1 MSDNNLRLQVIL
13 NAVDKLTRP
22 FRAAQASS
30 KELAGAIQNT
40 RNSLKE
46 LNKQAGRIDE
56 FRKTRSQ
63 LAITANN
70 LNAAREEAAKLAT
83 QFAATNR
90 PTAAQAKL
98 FSQAKT
104 RVQELQQTYNGLLV
118 AVQRQRQALKE
129 SGIDTRQLSSAQREL
144 KKNAEETRQAL
155 EGQQKALK
163 RLGEQQAR
171 MNAAREQYSR
181 RLEVRDRIAGAGA
194 TTTAAGLAM
203 GAPVMAAVKSYT
215 SMEDAMKGVTKQVN
229 GLRDD
234 NGNRTARFYEMQ
246 DAIKAASE
254 QLPMENGAVDFA
266 ALVEGGARMNVANP
280 DDSWEDQKRDLLAFA
295 STAAKAATAFE
306 LPADELS
313 ESLGKIAQLYKIPTR
328 NIEQL
333 GDALNYLD
341 DNAMSKGA
349 DIIDVM
355 QRLGGVADRLDYRKA
370 AALGSTFLT
379 LGAAPEVAASAA
391 NAMVR
396 ELSIATMQSKSF
408 FEGMNLLK
416 LNPEVIEKQM
426 TKDAMGTIQ
435 RVLEKVNALPQDKR
449 LSAMTMLFGKE
460 FGDDAAKLAN
470 NLPELQRQLKL
481 TAGNDALGSMQKE
494 SDINKDSLSAQWLL
508 VKTGAQNTF
517 SSLGETLR
525 QPLMD
530 ILYTVKS
537 VTGALRRWVEANPEL
552 TGTLMKVAAVVAA
565 VTVGLGTL
573 AVALAAVLGPLA
585 VIRLG
590 FSVLGIK
597 TLPSVT
603 AAVTRTSS
611 ALSWLAGAPLALL
624 RRGLA
629 SSGNAAGLLTAPLS
643 SLRRTASLTG
653 NVLKTVA
660 GAPVALFRSGLSG
673 LRAVAVMFLN
683 PLAALRGGLTAAGSV
698 LRVLA
703 SGPLAMLRVVLYAVS
718 GLLGAL
724 LSPIGLVVTALA
736 GVALVVWKYWQP
748 ITAFLG
754 GVVEGFKAAAGP
766 VSAAFE
772 PLKPVFQW
780 IGDKVQALWGWFTDL
795 LTPVKSTSAE
805 LQSAAAMG
813 RRFGEALAEG
823 LNMVMHPLDS
833 LKSGVSWLLEKLGIV
848 SKEAAKAKL
857 PESVT
862 RQQPA
867 TVNTDGKVM
876 MPSGGFPSWGY
887 GFAGMYDSGGYIPR
901 GQFGIV
907 GENGPEIVNG
917 PANVTSRRNTAAL
930 AAVVAGMMG
939 GADAYAGSSP
949 SLEAL
954 KGVMDKNGPVS
965 NETLKAKLPENVT
978 HLQTVI
984 TDSRVISSPGDY
996 PSPRYVYAG
1005 MYNNGDYIP
1014 HGQFGIVGENGS
1026 EIVNGPANV
1035 TSRRNTAALAAVVA
1049 GMMGVAAAPA
1059 ELPPLHPLALPA
1071 KGGEAMVSRAATVP
1085 LVQRI
1090 EAPTQIII
1098 QTQPGQSAQ
1107 DIAREVARQLD
1118 ERERRLKAKA
1128 RSNYSDQGGY
1138 DA

>member
-1 MSDNNLRLQVIL
+1 M
-13 NAVDKLTRP
+13 
-22 FRAAQASS
+22 AQDYHHGVRVV
-30 KELAGAIQNT
+30 EINEG
-40 RNSLKE
+40 
-46 LNKQAGRIDE
+46 
-56 FRKTRSQ
+56 TRS
-63 LAITANN
+63 IT
-70 LNAAREEAAKLAT
+70 T
-83 QFAATNR
+83 
-90 PTAAQAKL
+90 
-98 FSQAKT
+98 
-104 RVQELQQTYNGLLV
+104 V
-118 AVQRQRQALKE
+118 
-129 SGIDTRQLSSAQREL
+129 
-144 KKNAEETRQAL
+144 
-155 EGQQKALK
+155 
-163 RLGEQQAR
+163 
-171 MNAAREQYSR
+171 
-181 RLEVRDRIAGAGA
+181 
-194 TTTAAGLAM
+194 
-203 GAPVMAAVKSYT
+203 
-215 SMEDAMKGVTKQVN
+215 
-229 GLRDD
+229 
-234 NGNRTARFYEMQ
+234 
-246 DAIKAASE
+246 
-254 QLPMENGAVDFA
+254 
-266 ALVEGGARMNVANP
+266 
-280 DDSWEDQKRDLLAFA
+280 
-295 STAAKAATAFE
+295 STAIV
-306 LPADELS
+306 
-313 ESLGKIAQLYKIPTR
+313 G
-328 NIEQL
+328 
-333 GDALNYLD
+333 
-341 DNAMSKGA
+341 
-349 DIIDVM
+349 
-355 QRLGGVADRLDYRKA
+355 
-370 AALGSTFLT
+370 
-379 LGAAPEVAASAA
+379 
-391 NAMVR
+391 MVC
-396 ELSIATMQSKSF
+396 T
-408 FEGMNLLK
+408 
-416 LNPEVIEKQM
+416 
-426 TKDAMGTIQ
+426 
-435 RVLEKVNALPQDKR
+435 
-449 LSAMTMLFGKE
+449 
-460 FGDDAAKLAN
+460 GDDADAKMFPLN
-470 NLPELQRQLKL
+470 KPVLITDVL
-481 TAGNDALGSMQKE
+481 TASGKAGESGTLARSLDAIADQAKPVTVVVRVPQGETEEETTTNIIGAVTAEGKKTGMKAL
-494 SDINKDSLSAQWLL
+494 LSAQTQLGVKPRILGVPGHDNKAVATELL
-508 VKTGAQNTF
+508 SVAQSLRGFAYLSAYGCKTVQEAITYRENF
-517 SSLGETLR
+517 SQREGMLIWPDFTGWDTVLNAEATAYATARALGLRAKIDEQTGWHKSLSNVG
-525 QPLMD
+525 
-530 ILYTVKS
+530 VNG
-537 VTGALRRWVEANPEL
+537 VTGISADVFWDLQDPATDAGLLNQNDV
-552 TGTLMKVAAVVAA
+552 TTL
-565 VTVGLGTL
+565 TVGLGTL

-611 ALSWLAGAPLALL
+611 ALFWLAGAPLAVL

-660 GAPVALFRSGLSG
+660 GAPVALLRSGLSA
-673 LRAVAVMFLN
+673 LRAVAVMFMN
-683 PLAALRGGLTAAGSV
+683 PLAVLRGGLAAAGAV

-703 SGPLAMLRVVLYAVS
+703 SGPLAMLRVALYAIS

-766 VSAAFE
+766 ISAAFE

-867 TVNTDGKVM
+867 TVNADGKVM

-939 GADAYAGSSP
+939 
-949 SLEAL
+949 
-954 KGVMDKNGPVS
+954 
-965 NETLKAKLPENVT
+965 
-978 HLQTVI
+978 
-984 TDSRVISSPGDY
+984 
-996 PSPRYVYAG
+996 
-1005 MYNNGDYIP
+1005 
-1014 HGQFGIVGENGS
+1014 
-1026 EIVNGPANV
+1026 
-1035 TSRRNTAALAAVVA
+1035 
-1049 GMMGVAAAPA
+1049 VAAAPA
-1059 ELPPLHPLALPA
+1059 ELPPLHPVALPA

-1085 LVQRI
+1085 PVYRI